1 MLVVFFVELICHF
14 HSKNV
19 PFTYS
24 KTIDWAG
31 HDFIHTFTILL
42 FHTFTILLLFHTVTH
57 YDDDGKW
64 NLNKRKKMA
73 SDNAKWNCINVT
85 GRGSSPLAFVNL
97 RNDTKGLV
105 VQ

>member
-1 MLVVFFVELICHF
+1 MMENVGALSPVYPQMLVVFVVELICHF

-64 NLNKRKKMA
+64 NLIKSTKP
-73 SDNAKWNCINVT
+73 SLSPNV
-85 GRGSSPLAFVNL
+85 GGVCC
-97 RNDTKGLV
+97 
-105 VQ
+105 